1 MECPNCHAENNDASR
16 FCSNC
21 AAPLAV
27 DARLA
32 DSLTKTLVTPLPLI
46 AKDKLIAGKYRIIE
60 EIGQG
65 GMGIVYKAEDIKLKR
80 FVALKFLPPELTHIP
95 DVKDRFMREAQAAAA
110 LDHPNIC
117 TVYEFDQAEG
127 KAFISMAYIEGQ
139 SLKKKIDSGPLELE
153 EALKI
158 ATQVAEGLQEA
169 HKKGIVHRDV
179 KSANIM
185 VTERG
190 QAKVMD
196 FGLARV
202 AGGTL
207 VTQEGTTMG
216 TVTYMS
222 PEQARGEKVDHRTDI
237 WSFGVVLYEVLS
249 GELPFKGEHE
259 QSIVYAILKEKPKPI
274 TDIKADIPVSIEQVV
289 YRALEKDPDKRYQQ
303 IEDLL
308 DDLKSIAAGI
318 VPDEIRARLRKAKLR
333 KRKRAI
339 LYGGAAGL
347 VMATV
352 VITLL
357 FFTGRAEAIDSIA
370 VLPLENRTGDGRQDY
385 YVDGVTEELIG
396 HLAQISGLRRVIS
409 RTTVMRYKD
418 THKSLPEIARELN
431 VDALVEGTVHQV
443 GENVR
448 LQLQLFD
455 ALPEERN
462 LLAETYERAGT
473 DVLMMYGEI
482 ARAIVGRL
490 HVKLTAEEETRFV
503 KARQVDP
510 EAYAACLQ
518 GMSHWYKLTPADL
531 DAAQGYFESA
541 LEKVPNYALAHT
553 GMGLVLV
560 GRAQMGL
567 IPPGKAGED
576 AGPFLSRALE
586 LDDSLPEAQFAMA
599 AAKTWL
605 EWDFEGGEAAFL
617 RTIKLRPSY
626 AMARVYYSNLLCI
639 LKRYD
644 EAAAQGKRALEL
656 DPLNSLVMGIYANSM
671 IFMGRYDDA
680 VVQGRKALRT
690 SPNDPIAHNILWE
703 ALHLKRQYDEA
714 LEEAKAFYAALEL
727 TPVVE
732 AMSRG
737 YESGGYRGTMRAA
750 GETLAAI
757 FQQGAY
763 FAPFMIAYPYAAA
776 GETEKAL
783 EWLAKGIEVRDQNMP
798 YILPD
803 HSILQEALSGDPR
816 FQDLMR
822 RVNAGAAEKDRR
834 EAGW

>member
-1 MECPNCHAENNDASR
+1 
-16 FCSNC
+16 
-21 AAPLAV
+21 
-27 DARLA
+27 
-32 DSLTKTLVTPLPLI
+32 LVTPPPTVS
-46 AKDKLIAGKYRIIE
+46 KDALIAGKYKIIE
-60 EIGQG
+60 EIGRG
-65 GMGIVYKAEDIKLKR
+65 GMGVVFKAEDIRLKR
-80 FVALKFLPPELTHIP
+80 TVALKFLPPELTHIP

-127 KAFISMAYIEGQ
+127 RAFISMAYIEGQ
-139 SLKKKIDSGPLELE
+139 SLKKKIGSGPIELE

-158 ATQVAEGLQEA
+158 ATQVAEGLHEA
-169 HKKGIVHRDV
+169 HRKGIVHRDV

-185 VTERG
+185 VTAIG

-237 WSFGVVLYEVLS
+237 WSFGVVLYEILTS
-249 GELPFKGEHE
+249 QLPFRGEHE
-259 QSIVYAILKEKPKPI
+259 QAIVYSILKEKPKPI
-274 TDIKADIPVSIEQVV
+274 TDIKSGIPVSIEQVV
-289 YRALEKDPDKRYQQ
+289 CRALEKDPDKRYQQ

-318 VPDEIRARLRKAKLR
+318 VPDEIQVRLRKAKLR

-339 LYGGAAGL
+339 LYVGSAGL
-347 VMATV
+347 TIIMAV
-352 VITLL
+352 LAL
-357 FFTGRAEAIDSIA
+357 SLFTGRAEAINSIA
-370 VLPLENRTGDGRQDY
+370 VLPLENRTGDAKQDY

-409 RTTVMRYKD
+409 RTTVMLYKD

-448 LQLQLFD
+448 LQLQVFD

-482 ARAIVGRL
+482 ARAIAGRL

-541 LEKVPNYALAHT
+541 LEKDPNYALAHT
-553 GMGLVLV
+553 GMGMVLV

-567 IPPGKAGED
+567 IPPGKARED
-576 AGPFLSRALE
+576 ALPFLSRALE

-599 AAKTWL
+599 AVKTWL

-617 RTIKLRPSY
+617 RTIELKPSY

-656 DPLNSLVMGIYANSM
+656 DPLNSLFMGIYANSM

-690 SPNDPIAHNILWE
+690 SPNDPIAHTILWE

-737 YESGGYRGTMRAA
+737 YESGGYRGAMRAA
-750 GETLAAI
+750 AETLAAI

-816 FQDLMR
+816 FQALMR
-822 RVNAGAAEKDRR
+822 RVNAGAAEKD
-834 EAGW
+834 

>member
-1 MECPNCHAENNDASR
+1 MKCSKCQFDNPDATN
-16 FCSNC
+16 FCGKC
-21 AAPLAV
+21 GMPLTP
-27 DARLA
+27 DARMA
-32 DSLTKTLVTPLPLI
+32 DSLTKTLATPLPVI

-60 EIGQG
+60 EIGRG
-65 GMGIVYKAEDIKLKR
+65 GMGVIYKAEDIRLKR
-80 FVALKFLPPELTHIP
+80 TVALKFLPQELVHIP
-95 DVKDRFMREAQAAAA
+95 EIKDRFMREAQAAAA

-117 TVYEFDQAEG
+117 TVYEFDQAGEN
-127 KAFISMAYIEGQ
+127 AFISMAYIEGQ
-139 SLKKKIDSGPLELE
+139 SLRKRIDSGPLELE

-169 HKKGIVHRDV
+169 HKKGIVHRDI

-185 VTERG
+185 VTPGG
-190 QAKVMD
+190 QTKVMD
-196 FGLARV
+196 FGLARTKG
-202 AGGTL
+202 ATL
-207 VTQEGTTMG
+207 VTREGTTMG

-222 PEQARGEKVDHRTDI
+222 PEQAKGEKVDLRTDI
-237 WSFGVVLYEVLS
+237 WSFSVVLYEMLT
-249 GELPFKGEHE
+249 GELPFKGENE
-259 QSIVYAILKEKPKPI
+259 QAIVYSILKERPKPI
-274 TDIKADIPVSIEQVV
+274 TEIKADIPPSIEQVV
-289 YRALEKDPDKRYQQ
+289 FRALEKDPDKRYQR
-303 IEDLL
+303 IDDLL
-308 DDLKSIAAGI
+308 DDLKSISAGI
-318 VPDEIRARLRKAKLR
+318 VPEEIKTRLREKKLR
-333 KRKRAI
+333 RRRKAI
-339 LYGGAAGL
+339 LYAGAGGL
-347 VMATV
+347 VILAAVMILT
-352 VITLL
+352 
-357 FFTGRAEAIDSIA
+357 FFTGPAEAIDSIA
-370 VLPLENRTGDGRQDY
+370 VLPLENRTGDAKQDY

-448 LQLQLFD
+448 LQLQVFD

-482 ARAIVGRL
+482 ARAIAGRL

-510 EAYAACLQ
+510 EAYGACLQ
-518 GMSHWYKLTPADL
+518 GMSHWYKLTPANL

-541 LEKVPNYALAHT
+541 LEKVPNYALAHA

-567 IPPGKAGED
+567 ISPGKAVED
-576 AGPFLSRALE
+576 ARPFLSRALE

-599 AAKTWL
+599 AVKTWL

-690 SPNDPIAHNILWE
+690 SPNDPIAHTILWE

-737 YESGGYRGTMRAA
+737 YESGGYRGAMRAA

-822 RVNAGAAEKDRR
+822 RVNAGTVEKD
-834 EAGW
+834 

>member
-737 YESGGYRGTMRAA
+737 YESGGYRGAMRAA